1 MSTLPSPRTW
11 LVSTAFSNVTHASG
25 SRNNMVPIFE
35 SPLVFP
41 LTFMVLK
48 EKELPLWKEDMLLSD
63 DGTDYEAVGHKSVRN
78 VMKVCEE

>member
-25 SRNNMVPIFE
+25 SRNNMVPIIE

-48 EKELPLWKEDMLLSD
+48 EKELPLWKEDICC
-63 DGTDYEAVGHKSVRN
+63 
-78 VMKVCEE
+78 VMTVQIMKQWGINQSEM

>member
-41 LTFMVLK
+41 LIMVLK